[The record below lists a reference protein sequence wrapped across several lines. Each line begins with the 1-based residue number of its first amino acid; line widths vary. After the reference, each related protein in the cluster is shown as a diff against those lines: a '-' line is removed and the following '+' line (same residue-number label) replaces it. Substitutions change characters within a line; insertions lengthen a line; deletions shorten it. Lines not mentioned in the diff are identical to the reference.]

1 MCEGLDYDY
10 SDDAAGTSPK
20 VSGANDS
27 NSPKISKYA
36 PKHKLL
42 GTNLKEEKAKF
53 FASTTYNPQFTY
65 RIGSKTIENILKHA
79 NNKQETKLLPEALG
93 IMKVAVEKYGRGN
106 VLKSKDPIEGSENDR
121 QLSLAEATVM
131 LNDFFEEEQGGSSLQ
146 HSVGRYAQL
155 RDVHQPKIC

>member
-42 GTNLKEEKAKF
+42 ATNLKEEKAKF

-65 RIGSKTIENILKHA
+65 RIGSQTIENMLKHA
-79 NNKQETKLLPEALG
+79 NNKQETKLLAEALG

-106 VLKSKDPIEGSENDR
+106 VLKSKDPIEGSEDDR

-131 LNDFFEEEQGGSSLQ
+131 LNDFLNGIN
-146 HSVGRYAQL
+146 R
-155 RDVHQPKIC
+155 

>member
-65 RIGSKTIENILKHA
+65 RIGSKTIEKILK
-79 NNKQETKLLPEALG
+79 Q
-93 IMKVAVEKYGRGN
+93 KYQKDRHQ
-106 VLKSKDPIEGSENDR
+106 LKMYLR
-121 QLSLAEATVM
+121 QL
-131 LNDFFEEEQGGSSLQ
+131 LQ
-146 HSVGRYAQL
+146 
-155 RDVHQPKIC
+155 